1 MACMSFLDT
10 AMPTIDVP
18 TEKHLHTFA
27 QVITFSLLL
36 ENNVFHLSWFRRKE
50 KESARVLRGIYY

>member
-10 AMPTIDVP
+10 AMPTTNVP

-36 ENNVFHLSWFRRKE
+36 EINVFRLSWYRQNE